1 MDKDIQQKLREE
13 VLSVPIDMPETDD
26 LMALPYL
33 DNVLRETLRL
43 HPPVIGSI
51 RQATKD
57 DYIPLNKPYT
67 DIYGEVHQS
76 IQ

>member
-1 MDKDIQQKLREE
+1 MNKGIQQKLREE

>member
-67 DIYGEVHQS
+67 DIYGEVHES

>member
-1 MDKDIQQKLREE
+1 
-13 VLSVPIDMPETDD
+13 
-26 LMALPYL
+26 MALPYL

-67 DIYGEVHQS
+67 DIYGEVHES

>member
-1 MDKDIQQKLREE
+1 MNKGIQQKLREE

-67 DIYGEVHQS
+67 DIYGEVHES